1 MMKNYDKSIEINRIP
16 NWSYIPDHLYRN
28 LIIYGLGSDKTIVLM
43 NLIKHQRS
51 NVKKFIY
58 LSSIHLDQS
67 INYLS
72 TEEKKQALKIL
83 KILKHLLIIY
93 KALMM
98 SIKLQKIM
106 IQQKKNLLI
115 VFRNKIADME
125 ANKK

>member
-28 LIIYGLGSDKTIVLM
+28 LIIYGLGSDKTIVPM

>member
-28 LIIYGLGSDKTIVLM
+28 LIIYGLGSNKTIVLM

-72 TEEKKQALKIL
+72 TEEKK
-83 KILKHLLIIY
+83 
-93 KALMM
+93 
-98 SIKLQKIM
+98 
-106 IQQKKNLLI
+106 
-115 VFRNKIADME
+115 
-125 ANKK
+125 

>member
-1 MMKNYDKSIEINRIP
+1 MKNYDKSIEINRIP

-58 LSSIHLDQS
+58 FSSIHLDQS

-72 TEEKKQALKIL
+72 TEEKK
-83 KILKHLLIIY
+83 
-93 KALMM
+93 
-98 SIKLQKIM
+98 
-106 IQQKKNLLI
+106 
-115 VFRNKIADME
+115 
-125 ANKK
+125 